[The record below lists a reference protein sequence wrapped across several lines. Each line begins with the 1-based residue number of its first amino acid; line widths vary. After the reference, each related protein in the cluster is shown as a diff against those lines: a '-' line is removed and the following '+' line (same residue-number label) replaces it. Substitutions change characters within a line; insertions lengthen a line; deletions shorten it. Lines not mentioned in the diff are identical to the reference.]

1 MGKKRAEVD
10 RKYQWDLTKIYPT
23 EKEFEEDF
31 KKVEDL
37 LPKLSSYKGR
47 LTASANTLKEA
58 LDLLFEILRLEEKVS
73 VFAYM
78 KSDEDTSNTKA
89 QEQKGKVDQL
99 DTSVSETISFFDPE
113 LLQTDYEKILVLEEE
128 NPSLKEYHF
137 VLEQIFRDQK
147 HMLEENEEKLLS
159 RLGNALSFSDK
170 TASYLRNTDLK
181 FGKIKDENGNMV
193 ELTNGNYTKYMR
205 SLDRNVRKEAFH
217 KLYEG
222 YASYKN
228 TFASTYN
235 GHVTKC
241 SEIAHLR
248 KFEHT
253 IDMYLH
259 QSNVPYTVYQN
270 LMDTVHENLDTL
282 FSYYDLKKEVLKLDE
297 LHLYDIYADLLKT
310 SNKTYSY
317 EEAKELVLS
326 SLSILGE
333 DYTKNLSRAFEES
346 WIDVFENE
354 GKKSGAYSWGCYD
367 SNPYILLNY
376 QGTLDDVSTLAH
388 ELGHSMHSLY
398 SKQNNP
404 YQTANYKIFV
414 AEVASTVNE
423 MLFYHYLLHHTE
435 DKEEKLTILNEI
447 MDLFKSTIYRQ
458 TMFAEFEKEVFESY
472 EKGMILTHENLSD
485 LYYNL
490 NKTYFGKNV
499 VIDDPI
505 RFEWMRIPHFYTPFY
520 VYQYATGLSAACYIA
535 ENILSGDQEFIKNY
549 KEFLKTGGR
558 DYPINEL
565 KIAGVDITDKKVIE
579 SALSMFKK
587 TIEDFKELYRS

>member
-10 RKYQWDLTKIYPT
+10 TKYQWDLTKIYKT
-23 EKEFEEDF
+23 EQEFEEDF
-31 KKVEDL
+31 KRVENL
-37 LPKLSSYKGR
+37 LFDISSYKGR
-47 LTASANTLKEA
+47 LTSSASVLKEA

-78 KSDEDTSNTKA
+78 KNDEDTSNTKS
-89 QEQKGKVDQL
+89 QERKGKVEQL
-99 DTSVSETISFFDPE
+99 DTSVSEAISFFDPE
-113 LLQTDYEKILVLEEE
+113 LLQTDYEKILTYEKENSSLE
-128 NPSLKEYHF
+128 EYHF

-147 HMLEENEEKLLS
+147 HTLEESQEKLLS

-170 TASYLRNTDLK
+170 TASYLRNTDLR
-181 FGKIKDENGNMV
+181 FQDIQDEKGNKV
-193 ELTNGNYTKYMR
+193 ELTNGNYTKYMKSGER
-205 SLDRNVRKEAFH
+205 RVRREAFES
-217 KLYEG
+217 LYQG
-222 YASYKN
+222 YASFKN

-241 SEIAHLR
+241 SELAHLR

-259 QSNVPYTVYQN
+259 SSHVPYTVYQT
-270 LMDTVHENLDTL
+270 LIDTVHEHLDTL
-282 FSYYDLKKEVLKLDE
+282 FSYYELKREVLNLDE
-297 LHLYDIYADLLKT
+297 LHLYDLYADLIKG
-310 SNKTYSY
+310 SNKSYSY

-326 SLSILGE
+326 SLSVLGE
-333 DYTKNLSRAFEES
+333 DYIQNISRAFDES

-354 GKKSGAYSWGCYD
+354 GKRSGAYSWGCYD

-388 ELGHSMHSLY
+388 ELGHSMHSFY

-404 YQTANYKIFV
+404 YPIANYKIFV

-423 MLFYHYLLHHTE
+423 LLFYNYLLNHTQ
-435 DKEEKLTILNEI
+435 DKEEKLTILNEM

-458 TMFAEFEKEVFESY
+458 TMFAEFEKEIFDSY
-472 EKGMILTHENLSD
+472 EKGTILTHKNVSD
-485 LYYNL
+485 LYYSL
-490 NKTYFGKNV
+490 NKIYFGDK
-499 VIDDPI
+499 VIVDELI

-535 ENILSGDQEFIKNY
+535 QNILKGDQRFIENY
-549 KEFLKTGGR
+549 KNFLKTGGR

-565 KIAGVDITDKKVIE
+565 KIAGVDITDKNVIE
-579 SALSMFKK
+579 SALSTFQK
-587 TIEDFKELYRS
+587 TIEEFKSLYYS